1 MAPTVRMPRR
11 ERRAQ
16 LLGIATEV
24 FRARGYQGTSMDDIA
39 AAAGVTKPV
48 LYQHFTSKETLYKEV
63 IDVLGA
69 SLLEVARSLRDV
81 PGPPQARVEEGLRR
95 FTEMVEVENT
105 LRLFTGRG
113 DVSEEIEQQ
122 VAGLLDALALEVAGV
137 LIAYRDVTP
146 AHARVIGRTMIAIAQ
161 STARLAHE
169 SGDEAGRE
177 DLLRT
182 TTTVVVDG
190 LTGFALREDAPA
202 PAE

>member
-16 LLGIATEV
+16 LLAIATEV

-146 AHARVIGRTMIAIAQ
+146 AHARVIGRMMIAIAQ

-169 SGDEAGRE
+169 AGDEASRE

-182 TTTVVVDG
+182 TTALVVDG

>member
-113 DVSEEIEQQ
+113 DVSEDIEQQ

-169 SGDEAGRE
+169 AGDEASRE

-182 TTTVVVDG
+182 TTALVVDG

>member
-48 LYQHFTSKETLYKEV
+48 LYQHFTSKETLYTEV

-169 SGDEAGRE
+169 AGDEASRE

-182 TTTVVVDG
+182 TTALAVDG
-190 LTGFALREDAPA
+190 ISGFALREDAPA
-202 PAE
+202 PVE

>member
-48 LYQHFTSKETLYKEV
+48 LYQHFASKETLYKEV

-113 DVSEEIEQQ
+113 DVSEDIEQQ

-169 SGDEAGRE
+169 AEDADSRE

-182 TTTVVVDG
+182 TTALVVDG

>member
-169 SGDEAGRE
+169 AGDEASRE

-182 TTTVVVDG
+182 TTAVVVDG

>member
-81 PGPPQARVEEGLRR
+81 PGPPEARVEEGLRR

-113 DVSEEIEQQ
+113 DVSEDIEQQ

-169 SGDEAGRE
+169 AGDEASRE

-182 TTTVVVDG
+182 TTALVVDG

-202 PAE
+202 RAE

>member
-48 LYQHFTSKETLYKEV
+48 LYQHFTSKETLYTEV

-169 SGDEAGRE
+169 AGDEASRE

-182 TTTVVVDG
+182 TTALVVDG

>member
-113 DVSEEIEQQ
+113 DVSEDIEQQ

-169 SGDEAGRE
+169 AGDADSRE

-182 TTTVVVDG
+182 TTALVVDG

>member
-113 DVSEEIEQQ
+113 DVSEDIEQQ

-169 SGDEAGRE
+169 AEDADSRE

-182 TTTVVVDG
+182 TTALVVDG